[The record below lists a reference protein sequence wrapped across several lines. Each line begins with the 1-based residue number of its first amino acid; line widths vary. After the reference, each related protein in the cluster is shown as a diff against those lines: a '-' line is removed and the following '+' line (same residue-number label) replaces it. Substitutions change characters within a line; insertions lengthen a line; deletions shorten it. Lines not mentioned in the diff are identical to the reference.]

1 MALERLNMHIPHP
14 PPDYIFDVDLDGFE
28 AQVIEASKTTPVI
41 VDFWADW
48 CPPCRALTPVLDRV
62 AHAMNGKLRLAKIE
76 VDEGANMKL
85 AGRYGLRGFPTVL
98 LFVKGEIVGRFS
110 SAKPEHWVR
119 EFIAEHT
126 DIE

>member
-1 MALERLNMHIPHP
+1 MSQTP
-14 PPDYIFDVDLDGFE
+14 YIFDVTTASFE
-28 AQVIEASKTTPVI
+28 QLVLENSFHKPVL

-48 CPPCRALTPVLDRV
+48 CPPCRALTPVLERV
-62 AHAMNGKLRLAKIE
+62 IAHHAGRIRMAKVE

-85 AGRYGLRGFPTVL
+85 AGRYALRGFPTVL

-110 SAKPEHWVR
+110 SSRPEHWVR

>member
-1 MALERLNMHIPHP
+1 MTDTHP
-14 PPDYIFDVDLDGFE
+14 PHTAGLIFDTHLEQFDRD
-28 AQVIEASKTTPVI
+28 VIDASHTRPVM

-48 CPPCRALTPVLDRV
+48 CPPCRALTPVLERV
-62 AHAMNGKLRLAKIE
+62 IAHHGGKLVMAKVK

-126 DIE
+126 DIG

>member
-1 MALERLNMHIPHP
+1 MTNTPAARA
-14 PPDYIFDVDLDGFE
+14 PDLIFDTHLEDFE
-28 AQVIEASKTTPVI
+28 RDVIEASRGIPI
-41 VDFWADW
+41 LVDFWADW
-48 CPPCRALTPVLDRV
+48 CPPCRALTPVLERV
-62 AHAMNGKLRLAKIE
+62 IDHHAGKLRMAKVE

-85 AGRYGLRGFPTVL
+85 AGRYALRGFPTVL

-110 SAKPEHWVR
+110 SSKPEHWVR